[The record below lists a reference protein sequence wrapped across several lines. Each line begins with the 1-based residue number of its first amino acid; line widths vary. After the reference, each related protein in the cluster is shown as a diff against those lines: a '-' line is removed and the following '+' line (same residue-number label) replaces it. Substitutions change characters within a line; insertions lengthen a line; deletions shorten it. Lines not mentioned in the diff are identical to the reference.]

1 MEHSSRTLPGF
12 AGVEKVARLKTA
24 FSRLGFTMY
33 PDGGLLP
40 TVIDN
45 LTGTELTDALRVYV
59 NRLNLNPDDAPLQV
73 GTGKELDEAA
83 ARQVLIDRL
92 GEYPIGGHSGSFP
105 ATLARAF
112 VTIGLDVAP
121 DLSAQLN
128 ADPRRQVHQCLFL
141 LGLAVNRLRNDAGT
155 GHGRPDAPRRSSPL
169 TTAESRLIARSTALV
184 GRDVTGLAIADK
196 RIHMR
201 LQRVTITNHSRVAD
215 MDFEVHEHLVLI
227 GPNESGKS
235 SILRTLS
242 ALLSGS
248 QAALYSYFTPD
259 LVADAA
265 SPLVVEVV
273 LTDIVDE
280 DGTWFPHEITVLE
293 DKKTRQLRV
302 RLEVVVDPG
311 DPTSVNVSRTFP
323 ESGHTRGANQQ
334 QISALRWRF
343 LPAQRAELHSAP
355 TRRCALS

>member
-1 MEHSSRTLPGF
+1 MNLIELGSVLGGFFEGGAGPTHDELDRAVHRVGLQRGDPAPGGRSPTGPLGKTKRIRELMVFATDCDGAAGIRLAKHVVDLLRADGAFEPTLPGF

-121 DLSAQLN
+121 DLSAHLN

-184 GRDVTGLAIADK
+184 AG
-196 RIHMR
+196 
-201 LQRVTITNHSRVAD
+201 
-215 MDFEVHEHLVLI
+215 
-227 GPNESGKS
+227 
-235 SILRTLS
+235 TLLDS
-242 ALLSGS
+242 L
-248 QAALYSYFTPD
+248 
-259 LVADAA
+259 
-265 SPLVVEVV
+265 
-273 LTDIVDE
+273 
-280 DGTWFPHEITVLE
+280 
-293 DKKTRQLRV
+293 
-302 RLEVVVDPG
+302 
-311 DPTSVNVSRTFP
+311 
-323 ESGHTRGANQQ
+323 
-334 QISALRWRF
+334 
-343 LPAQRAELHSAP
+343 
-355 TRRCALS
+355 